1 MYTVKCD
8 GNPLLDTRDE
18 ELILVKPRVKVEVN
32 TVGEGSFIIYKN
44 HPYYGGLQKMK
55 SVFEVADENGVL
67 FRGRMTDDTR
77 DFDNGKSVDL
87 EGLMAYFND
96 SIVRPFAFPD
106 DFLNDADY
114 KAAAAS
120 EDKTA
125 VIAFFLGWLIDQ
137 HNAQVEEF
145 QRLRLGTVTVE
156 DPNNTITRSESS
168 YKKTWEILRTKLF
181 ESALGGK
188 LCIRYEYEYDE
199 DGNAVPVNYIDYL
212 AKFTVTNSQDIVFGE
227 NLLDLTHESDASGIY
242 TAIIPFGAEIEEKAA
257 DDSEKT
263 VRRTITIED
272 LPNGDITDDIV
283 KEGDTLYSKSGVAL
297 YGKIYAPVDESTW
310 KDVTVAKNLLTK
322 GANLLTEKGIR
333 LTDTVEI
340 TAADLHFTDEE
351 IRSFRIYRNIR
362 VFSNPHEISDT
373 YELTKLDIPLLTPQ
387 DTQITV
393 GSTKLTLTDM
403 NGKDQS
409 SAIERIEA
417 AEKDIAQNRTEV
429 TEAKQ
434 QISTFNTSIM
444 NDCKNI
450 IFTALEDYVATS
462 DYEQFR
468 KTCESAFTQTA
479 NDITMLFKSVTDKNG
494 EVMEAS
500 KYFTFND
507 NGIIIGDS
515 NSGITLTV
523 DTDGITFR
531 KAGETEPFGRWDGTD
546 FYTGNIV
553 VEVEKK
559 AQFGNFA
566 FLPRSDKSLMFLKVG
581 G

>member
-32 TVGEGSFIIYKN
+32 TVGEGSFTIYNN

-77 DFDNGKSVDL
+77 DFDNGKTVDL

-125 VIAFFLGWLIDQ
+125 VIAFFLGWLIEQ

-181 ESALGGK
+181 ESSLGGY

-199 DGNAVPVNYIDYL
+199 DGNAVPVNYVDYL
-212 AKFTVTNSQDIVFGE
+212 AKFTETNSQDIVFGE

-257 DDSEKT
+257 EDSEETIKT
-263 VRRTITIED
+263 TVTIKD

-283 KEGDTLYSKSGVAL
+283 KDGDTLYSKSGVAL

-310 KDVTVAKNLLTK
+310 KDVTIADNLLTK
-322 GANLLTEKGIR
+322 GANLLTEKGIK

-387 DTQITV
+387 DTKITV
-393 GSTKLTLTDM
+393 GVTKLTLTDL
-403 NGKDQS
+403 NGKQQS
-409 SAIERIEA
+409 TAIERIEA

-444 NDCKNI
+444 NDCRNI
-450 IFTALEDYVATS
+450 IFTALEDYVETS
-462 DYEQFR
+462 DFEKFQH
-468 KTCESAFTQTA
+468 TCESAFNQTA
-479 NDITMLFKSVTDKNG
+479 KDINIGFQEIKDNGVDKVITATG
-494 EVMEAS
+494 
-500 KYFTFND
+500 FTFD
-507 NGIIIGDS
+507 GEG
-515 NSGITLTV
+515 LTV
-523 DTDGITFR
+523 SKNNSEMSTQISEDGMTVFKNAEEVLIADNQGV
-531 KAGETEPFGRWDGTD
+531 KALNLHATTYLIVGNNSRFEDYGNR
-546 FYTGNIV
+546 TGCFWI
-553 VEVEKK
+553 
-559 AQFGNFA
+559 
-566 FLPRSDKSLMFLKVG
+566 G